1 MVMPSK
7 TKSRSFRRLKK
18 KTPGA
23 QNVTHYVRRKP
34 GQAKCAGCGAVLH
47 GIPRG
52 SNSEMKDLPKTAK
65 RPERPYGGVLC
76 STCSREAIKANI
88 E

>member
-1 MVMPSK
+1 MAKPSK
-7 TKSRSFRRLKK
+7 TKSRSFRRISK

-23 QNVTHYVRRKP
+23 SVVVHYERRLP
-34 GQAKCAGCGAVLH
+34 GQAKCAGCGKNLH

-52 SNSEMKDLPKTAK
+52 ETAKMKNLPKTHK

-76 STCSREAIKANI
+76 SSCTRETIKANM

>member
-1 MVMPSK
+1 MPSK
-7 TKSRSFRRLKK
+7 TKSRSFRRVKK

-23 QNVTHYVRRKP
+23 RNVTHYVSRLP
-34 GQAKCAGCGAVLH
+34 GQAKCASCGQKLH

-52 SNSEMKDLPKTAK
+52 DSAKMKNLPKTLK

-76 STCSREAIKANI
+76 SSCMREAIKQNM